1 MCCELLFRP
10 LLRLE
15 NAQMKVVK
23 KKAST
28 RLRFVADGLRVIT
41 VTRVNHLVAQSARN
55 LAASGP
61 PDLSTESALGWP
73 AQLVSL
79 VPVQS
84 TSTRPPAV
92 QHCPCSRRLSAH
104 TAAVLHH
111 AR

>member
-41 VTRVNHLVAQSARN
+41 VTRVSHLVAQSARN

-73 AQLVSL
+73 AQL